1 LGFVYLL
8 WEWRAIATGAE
19 KPLVAA
25 EKERKEEAHE
35 EFGLVNLFFL
45 LISLMNPSL
54 RFFNEIFRKNK
65 LPRLVI
71 SSVLQRSGK
80 SPKVGPC

>member
-35 EFGLVNLFFL
+35 EFGLVNLFF
-45 LISLMNPSL
+45 
-54 RFFNEIFRKNK
+54 
-65 LPRLVI
+65 
-71 SSVLQRSGK
+71 
-80 SPKVGPC
+80 